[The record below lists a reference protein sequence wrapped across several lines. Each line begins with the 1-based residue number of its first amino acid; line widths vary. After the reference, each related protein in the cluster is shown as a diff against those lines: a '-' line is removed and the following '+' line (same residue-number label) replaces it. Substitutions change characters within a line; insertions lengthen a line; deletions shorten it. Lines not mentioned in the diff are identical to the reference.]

1 MTIQPNPA
9 PLSPTKDPEKKKKDT
24 FLESSNLL
32 FVKEHPAGS
41 RKPYWFEP
49 DNIRDEKRETFLIL
63 GFDTEYKAPD
73 DKLDRTAVRAG
84 NAKYHVLSYQFHCLN
99 EAGFSCSGVC
109 CPDGPLWHYAGSRK
123 TEAGCDDEDTRC
135 GRDICSS

>member
-1 MTIQPNPA
+1 MTITACGALAMTIQPNPA

-63 GFDTEYKAPD
+63 GFDTEYKTPP
-73 DKLDRTAVRAG
+73 
-84 NAKYHVLSYQFHCLN
+84 
-99 EAGFSCSGVC
+99 EALIPNPIDQYPCA
-109 CPDGPLWHYAGSRK
+109 HSRRPMDMMRQ
-123 TEAGCDDEDTRC
+123 G
-135 GRDICSS
+135 